1 MKKKKIKKWFIC
13 IFNKKV
19 NVFDSDINIFFL
31 FLISSYLGKIL
42 IFFTSQI
49 MINAWVLYII
59 QYNVYLL
66 FNKFKF
72 CSNK

>member
-31 FLISSYLGKIL
+31 ILISSYLGKIL